1 MEEQEGSIFGS
12 IASLSG
18 SFATYGILN
27 NAFENSVRNDLATQS
42 YDNIISATKTGV
54 LKNNNIFLGTQLGGL
69 GEKIANSTLGKLLNK
84 NFNVLSKDNPVVAK
98 DILEG
103 GLGYQDQLDAK
114 IGNFFKSNFTEGE
127 LAAFEN
133 VPVDKQSQQN
143 LVQKIAAKLRKGENV
158 ELARELGGGFIY
170 KNQGKNTSINAFRA
184 AQVIVKGGKFADVR
198 NKSAAKMKGYA
209 SNIPVSKTAK
219 EIAGVQTGGILKHIT
234 RPINLAAIGIGIASA
249 AAASGQS
256 DSIQNYA
263 NYYKNKLSGSNNAN
277 NTAGAMELSSKHSYL
292 SMSND
297 EDYQFILN
305 NRNTA
310 TDVLNSYDTYSYSNR
325 DNRTII

>member
-27 NAFENSVRNDLATQS
+27 NAFENSIRNDLATQS
-42 YDNIISATKTGV
+42 YDNIINATKTGV
-54 LKNNNIFLGTQLGGL
+54 LRNNNIFLGTQMGSLGA
-69 GEKIANSTLGKLLNK
+69 KISNSTLGKILNK
-84 NFNVLSKDNPVVAK
+84 NFNVLSGDNPTVTK
-98 DILEG
+98 DIFEKG
-103 GLGYQDQLDAK
+103 VGYQNPIDAK
-114 IGNFFKSNFTEGE
+114 IGQFFMNNFTEGE
-127 LAAFEN
+127 LDSFKN
-133 VPVDKQSQQN
+133 MPVDKKSQHE
-143 LVQKIAAKLRKGENV
+143 LVQKIAAKLRKSENA
-158 ELARELGGGFIY
+158 ELAKELGGGFIY
-170 KNQGKNTSINAFRA
+170 KNKGKNNSINAFRA
-184 AQVIVKGGKFADVR
+184 AQVIVKGGKFADST
-198 NKSAAKMKGYA
+198 NKKAVKMKGYA
-209 SNIPVSKTAK
+209 SNIKVNKTAK
-219 EIAGVQTGGILKHIT
+219 EIAGVQTGGFIKHIT
-234 RPINLAAIGIGIASA
+234 RPINLAAVAVGVISA
-249 AAASGQS
+249 VAASGQS
-256 DSIQNYA
+256 DAIQNYS
-263 NYYKNKLSGSNNAN
+263 NYYKNKLSGSNNTN